1 MSRAFRAARLV
12 LGLLICLAAPGRAAA
27 QTATVIRNNGD
38 SANRVDIAII
48 GDGYTSAEIASGKYA
63 ADVESFVQQMFLQ
76 DPYREYARYYNVT
89 RVDIASAESGS
100 DHPEKGVFKDTAL
113 DSTYNTG
120 GVQRCVTANTS
131 KVNAA
136 LTTAGVV
143 GNARDTVLV
152 IVNDTEYGGCGG
164 AIAVSSIHPSAVEII
179 LHELGHSFALLADEY
194 GGPPPPTCNPAEPFE
209 VNATAQTSRAAIK
222 WNAWI
227 DPGTPVPTPGTT
239 LGLPGLYAGARYCDA
254 GLYRPTY
261 NSKMRSLD
269 RPFEVINAE
278 QHVRRIYNLVS
289 PIDSWAPTGIVTV
302 GFGVTQNFSVAV
314 PLPATHSLSVSWT
327 VDGVG
332 AGTGPLFTAA
342 GLAVGS
348 HQIVATVRDTTPM
361 VRSDPTQLLVD
372 THSWDVA
379 VTPSPVVLSVDT
391 TTALP
396 GSTVM
401 LTLTAGPGGP
411 TDWIAL
417 ARCGSS
423 LMTYVS
429 WFYAGAG
436 VTSHTWPVT
445 MPMALGCYE
454 FRLFSNNGFTE
465 LSASSS
471 IDVANINPT
480 PVITAINPA
489 SIAAG
494 SAAFTLTVTG
504 TGFVNGAS
512 VQVDGS
518 VRPTTFGTATQL
530 TAALPASDVTTA
542 GTSHTVT
549 VVNPTPCVASECT
562 SNGATLSV
570 TTPPA
575 APTITTISPTS
586 VAAGGAAFTLTVTG
600 TDFAGNSV
608 VQVNGSA
615 RTTTFG
621 SVTSLTATVPAGDI
635 ASGGTLNVTVFTPA
649 PGGGTSNTATLT
661 VVGPTLVVSAT
672 TVPVAGPVQTTFSN
686 GPGKTG
692 EWIAL
697 FPTAMTGI
705 TGYVD
710 WQWSTGGQ
718 GAGGAATTGTLTFPT
733 GGKVFSAGTYV
744 FRWISGTTILAQSP
758 VVSFQV
764 INPTPTVTA
773 INPANI
779 AAGSAT
785 FTLTVTGTGFVN
797 GAIVQVDG
805 SARPTT
811 FGTATQLTAALPASD
826 VTTAGTSHTITVVN
840 PPACVGSVCTSN
852 GATLS
857 VTTPPAA
864 PTITTISPT
873 SAAAGGAAF
882 TLTVTGTDFAGN
894 SVVQAN
900 GSPRPTTFGNAT
912 SLTATI
918 AASDIASG
926 GTLNITVV
934 TPAPGGGT
942 SNAAPL
948 TVIGPALTV
957 SATTVPVAGP
967 VQTSF
972 SNGPGRPSEWVA
984 LFPANT
990 SGVTGYVDWQW
1001 TTGGQASAGAA
1012 TSGTLTF
1019 PTGGKVLTVGPYVF
1033 RWISTTN
1040 TVLAQ
1045 SPVVSFQVINPT
1057 PTIATISPS
1066 GVAAGSS
1073 DFTLTVNGAGY
1084 VAGAAVQVDGSARAT
1099 TFVSAIKVTAA
1110 LLAGD
1115 VTTAGTGHTITVVN
1129 PSACVG
1135 SVCTSNGA
1143 TLSVTTPPP
1152 TPTITSISPTTVA
1165 AGGGAFTLTVTGTDF
1180 AGNSVVQVNGSGRT
1194 TTIGSATSLSA
1205 TVLAS
1210 DIASGGTLNITV
1222 FTPAP
1227 GGGSSN
1233 TAPLTV
1239 VGPGL
1244 AVNATTVPVAGPVQ
1258 TTFSNGP
1265 GKPSEWIALYPTATT
1280 GVNGYVDWQW
1290 STGGQGAGGAATT
1303 GTLTFPTGG
1312 KVLAPGT
1319 YVFRWISATSTI
1331 LAQSPV
1337 VSFQVINPTPTVA
1350 AISPASIAAGN
1361 ADFTLSVTG
1370 TGFVSGAAVQVNGGS
1385 RTTTFVSPFQ
1395 VSAALLASDVTTAGT
1410 SPTITVVNPS
1420 ACVGGLCTSNGV
1432 PLNVTT
1438 PPAAPTITTINPTF
1452 VASGGPAFTLE
1463 VTGTNFA
1470 GNSVV
1475 QVNGNPR
1482 FTTFGSA
1489 TSLTATI
1496 LPSDIAT
1503 GGTLTI
1509 TVMTPAPGGGT
1520 SNGAPL
1526 TVMGPS
1532 LTVNATTV
1540 PVVGPV
1546 QVTFSTGPGKSN
1558 EWIAL
1563 YPASTTGVGGYVDW
1577 QWVTGGQVAAGAAT
1591 NGVLTFP
1598 TGGRTLAPG
1607 NYVFRWISAT
1617 STILAQSP
1625 VVSFQVINP
1634 TPTVAAINPASVA
1647 AGSADFALSVTGTG
1661 FVSGAVVQVN
1671 GSSRTTTFVS
1681 PFQVSA
1687 ALLASD
1693 VTTAGTSHVVT
1704 VVNPSACAGGVC
1716 TSNGFTLNVTTP
1728 PAAPTITTIS
1738 PTFVASGGSAFILT
1752 VTGTNFAGN
1761 SVVQV
1766 NGSPRFTF
1774 SSRTAT
1780 MLQATILPS
1789 DIATGGTLTIT
1800 VMTPAPGGGTS
1811 NGAPLTVM
1819 GPVLTVSL
1827 TAAPL
1832 AGPVQ
1837 AIFSTGPG
1845 QPSEWIGLFPVTTSG
1860 TAGYVDWQWITGGQS
1875 VPGAA
1880 TSGTL
1885 TFPTGGRSVPTGS
1898 YVFRWISST
1907 NTVLAQSPVV
1917 SFQPLN
1923 PTPTILQLSR
1933 VNVAAGSSAFSL
1945 TVTGTGFIAGAT
1957 VQVDGMSRPTTVNS
1971 GTSVAAVVLASDLIT
1986 AGTTRTVTVVN
1997 PAPCGSSGCT
2007 SNGATLNVT
2016 PPPPAP
2022 TITSLDRS
2030 TIPLQIA
2037 LPVTVTGTNIAENTF
2052 FQVNGSL
2059 RATTHVAGN
2068 TTSLTG
2074 LLLASDVATIGTL
2087 NITLFTPA
2095 PGGGASNSV
2104 SLPVIGPQLTVSA
2117 TTVVLPGSVQVTF
2130 SNGYGRTGESIG
2142 MYPVDSIG
2150 SAEYVDWQWMTGGQ
2164 TSMGVATNGTLT
2176 FPTAGAT
2183 IAPGA
2188 YVFRW
2193 IGGGST
2199 LAQTPVVTFQVV
2211 SPTPTLAAINP
2222 PSVADGSTASLL
2234 TATGSG
2240 FANGAVVQVDGSPRP
2255 TMFLSSTSVLAALNQ
2270 TDVTTAGTSP
2280 TITVVNPLPCA
2291 AGGCV
2296 SNGATLAITASPAG
2310 PTLIAIN
2317 PTSVA
2322 VGGAAFTLT
2331 ATGTDFAPNS
2341 VVLVNGTQRATTFGG
2356 STSLT
2361 ATILTSD
2368 IASGGTLNITV
2379 STPAPGGG
2387 ASGAQTL
2394 TVTGP
2399 SLAVSATSVAPGST
2413 ITVTLTNGLGGAKDW
2428 LAFASTASPNTSWAG
2443 FVYPGAG
2450 VTSTTWTVTAPMT
2463 PGSYQFRLFENDGFN
2478 RLSTSPTITVVNSTL
2493 NLTYRGGPVQHNQK
2507 VYTIFWN
2514 STATAFPPKYQA
2526 KINQFIK
2533 DLNGS
2538 SYYAIAS
2545 QYRDSSGPIST
2556 TLMFVGTWL
2565 DTTNAIP
2572 HNPPT
2577 SADLVNEVNRAM
2589 AANGWTSDANS
2600 YFQIYT
2606 PSGYGTTTAYCGFH
2620 QFTNPAVG
2628 LILFPADHTFGTCI
2642 PTGGF
2647 APNDVF
2653 VDAAINTTAH
2663 EILEALTDPLGNA
2676 WFNSTGEEI
2685 ADICNFQFGARAAD
2699 GSNITLAGRK
2709 YLVQQQWSNAQQA
2722 CVLSNTAPPPPAA
2735 PGDFVSSALPF
2746 SPTPESGEVPP
2757 VIATGTSKLR
2767 VTAP

>member
-1 MSRAFRAARLV
+1 
-12 LGLLICLAAPGRAAA
+12 
-27 QTATVIRNNGD
+27 
-38 SANRVDIAII
+38 
-48 GDGYTSAEIASGKYA
+48 
-63 ADVESFVQQMFLQ
+63 
-76 DPYREYARYYNVT
+76 
-89 RVDIASAESGS
+89 
-100 DHPEKGVFKDTAL
+100 
-113 DSTYNTG
+113 
-120 GVQRCVTANTS
+120 
-131 KVNAA
+131 
-136 LTTAGVV
+136 
-143 GNARDTVLV
+143 
-152 IVNDTEYGGCGG
+152 
-164 AIAVSSIHPSAVEII
+164 
-179 LHELGHSFALLADEY
+179 
-194 GGPPPPTCNPAEPFE
+194 
-209 VNATAQTSRAAIK
+209 
-222 WNAWI
+222 
-227 DPGTPVPTPGTT
+227 
-239 LGLPGLYAGARYCDA
+239 
-254 GLYRPTY
+254 
-261 NSKMRSLD
+261 MRSLD

-289 PIDSWAPTGIVTV
+289 PLDSWAPTGIVTV
-302 GFGVTQNFSVAV
+302 GFGATQNFSVAA
-314 PLPATHSLSVSWT
+314 PLPATHSLNVSWT
-327 VDGVG
+327 VDGVA

-342 GLAVGS
+342 GLALGS
-348 HQIVATVRDTTPM
+348 HQIVATVRDATPM

-372 THSWDVA
+372 THSWDVT
-379 VTPSPVVLSVDT
+379 VTPSPAALSVDT
-391 TTALP
+391 TTAPP

-504 TGFVNGAS
+504 AGFVNGAI

-542 GTSHTVT
+542 GTSHTIN
-549 VVNPTPCVASECT
+549 VVNPTPCVASVCT

-570 TTPPA
+570 TPPPA
-575 APTITTISPTS
+575 VPTITTISPTS
-586 VAAGGAAFTLTVTG
+586 VAAGGAAFTLTITG

-621 SVTSLTATVPAGDI
+621 SVTSLTATVLAGDI
-635 ASGGTLNVTVFTPA
+635 ATGGTLNVTVFTPA

-672 TVPVAGPVQTTFSN
+672 TVPVVGPVQTTFSN

-733 GGKVFSAGTYV
+733 GGKVLSPGTYV

-773 INPANI
+773 INPASI
-779 AAGSAT
+779 AAGSAA
-785 FTLTVTGTGFVN
+785 FTLTVTGAGFVN

-805 SARPTT
+805 SVRPTT

-852 GATLS
+852 GATLN
-857 VTTPPAA
+857 VTTPPAV
-864 PTITTISPT
+864 PVITTISPT

-882 TLTVTGTDFAGN
+882 TVTVTGTDFAGN

-934 TPAPGGGT
+934 TPPPGGGT

-984 LFPANT
+984 LFPAST

-1019 PTGGKVLTVGPYVF
+1019 PTGGKVLTAGPYVF

-1073 DFTLTVNGAGY
+1073 DFTLTVNGTGY

-1115 VTTAGTGHTITVVN
+1115 VTTAGTGHTIMVVN

-1194 TTIGSATSLSA
+1194 TTFGSASSLTA

-1210 DIASGGTLNITV
+1210 DIASGGTLNISV

-1337 VSFQVINPTPTVA
+1337 VSFQVINPTPTITSLNPGSVA
-1350 AISPASIAAGN
+1350 VGNPGLTLTVHGAGFVNGAVVEVDTVPRTTTFVSSTQLTALIPASDMATQFMQHMITVANPAPCAGSVCTSNGALFNVGPPALSPTITAISPTTVAAGGPAFSLTVTGTGLTDYSILKVN
-1361 ADFTLSVTG
+1361 GSPRITTGVGFDTLTATILASDIAIAGPLNITVFTPPAGGGTSNTLVLTVTGPTLTVSSTIVPVAGPLQMTFSNGPGKSGEWIGLFPIGAVGITGYTDWQWITGGQGTPGSATAGTLTFPTGGKTFAPGTYVLRWISGTTILSQSTAVSFQVISPTPTVTAINPGSVAAGSAGFTLSVTG
-1370 TGFVSGAAVQVNGGS
+1370 TGFVNGAVVQMDGVA
-1385 RTTTFVSPFQ
+1385 RTTTF
-1395 VSAALLASDVTTAGT
+1395 AG
-1410 SPTITVVNPS
+1410 
-1420 ACVGGLCTSNGV
+1420 
-1432 PLNVTT
+1432 
-1438 PPAAPTITTINPTF
+1438 
-1452 VASGGPAFTLE
+1452 
-1463 VTGTNFA
+1463 
-1470 GNSVV
+1470 
-1475 QVNGNPR
+1475 
-1482 FTTFGSA
+1482 A
-1489 TSLTATI
+1489 TSLT
-1496 LPSDIAT
+1496 
-1503 GGTLTI
+1503 
-1509 TVMTPAPGGGT
+1509 
-1520 SNGAPL
+1520 
-1526 TVMGPS
+1526 
-1532 LTVNATTV
+1532 
-1540 PVVGPV
+1540 
-1546 QVTFSTGPGKSN
+1546 
-1558 EWIAL
+1558 
-1563 YPASTTGVGGYVDW
+1563 
-1577 QWVTGGQVAAGAAT
+1577 
-1591 NGVLTFP
+1591 
-1598 TGGRTLAPG
+1598 
-1607 NYVFRWISAT
+1607 
-1617 STILAQSP
+1617 
-1625 VVSFQVINP
+1625 
-1634 TPTVAAINPASVA
+1634 
-1647 AGSADFALSVTGTG
+1647 
-1661 FVSGAVVQVN
+1661 
-1671 GSSRTTTFVS
+1671 
-1681 PFQVSA
+1681 A

-1716 TSNGFTLNVTTP
+1716 TSNGFTLNVMTP
-1728 PAAPTITTIS
+1728 PAAPTVTTIS
-1738 PTFVASGGSAFILT
+1738 PTFVASGGAAFILT
-1752 VTGTNFAGN
+1752 VTGTSFAGN

-1774 SSRTAT
+1774 SRTAT

-1789 DIATGGTLTIT
+1789 DIAIGGTLTIT

-1875 VPGAA
+1875 APGAA

-1885 TFPTGGRSVPTGS
+1885 TFPTGGRSVPAGS
-1898 YVFRWISST
+1898 YVFRWIGST

-1923 PTPTILQLSR
+1923 PTPTITQLSR
-1933 VNVAAGSSAFSL
+1933 LSVVAGSLSFSL
-1945 TVTGTGFIAGAT
+1945 TVSGTGFAPGAT
-1957 VQVDGMSRPTTVNS
+1957 VQVDGMSRVTTFDS
-1971 GTSVAAVVLASDLIT
+1971 ATSLRAVILSSDVT
-1986 AGTTRTVTVVN
+1986 TEGTTRTITVVN
-1997 PAPCGSSGCT
+1997 PSACSSGVCT

-2016 PPPPAP
+2016 ASPPAP
-2022 TITSLDRS
+2022 TITSLNPS
-2030 TIPLQIA
+2030 TVPVQIA
-2037 LPVTVTGTNIAENTF
+2037 LPVTVTGTNIADNTIF
-2052 FQVNGSL
+2052 LVNSSP
-2059 RATTHVAGN
+2059 RAITHVPGN

-2074 LLLASDVATIGTL
+2074 FLLASDVATIGTL
-2087 NITLFTPA
+2087 NITLFTPG
-2095 PGGGASNSV
+2095 PGGGGSNGV
-2104 SLPVIGPQLTVSA
+2104 PLPVIGPQLTVSA

-2130 SNGYGRTGESIG
+2130 SNGHGFTAEWIG
-2142 MYPVDSIG
+2142 MYPADTIG
-2150 SAEYVDWQWMTGGQ
+2150 SAEYVDWQWTTGGQ
-2164 TSMGVATNGTLT
+2164 TAMGVATNGALT

-2183 IAPGA
+2183 IVPGA

-2193 IGGGST
+2193 MGGNT
-2199 LAQTPVVTFQVV
+2199 ILAQSPVVTFQVI

-2222 PSVADGSTASLL
+2222 PGVADGSTASLL

-2240 FANGAVVQVDGSPRP
+2240 FAIGAVVQVDGSPRP

-2270 TDVTTAGTSP
+2270 TDVTTTGTSH

-2296 SNGATLAITASPAG
+2296 SNGATLAVTTSPAA
-2310 PTLIAIN
+2310 PTLAAIN

-2331 ATGTDFAPNS
+2331 ATGTNFAPNS
-2341 VVLVNGTQRATTFGG
+2341 VVLVNGTQRTTTFGG

-2361 ATILTSD
+2361 AAVLSSD
-2368 IASGGTLNITV
+2368 IASGGALNITV

-2387 ASGAQTL
+2387 TSGAQTL

-2493 NLTYRGGPVQHNQK
+2493 NLIYRGGPVQHNQK

-2514 STATAFPPKYQA
+2514 PTATVFPPKYQA

-2556 TLMFVGTWL
+2556 TLMFAGTWL

-2589 AANGWTSDANS
+2589 TANGWTSDANS

-2606 PSGYGTTTAYCGFH
+2606 PSGYGTTTTYCGFH

-2722 CVLSNTAPPPPAA
+2722 CVLSNTSPPPPAA
-2735 PGDFVSSALPF
+2735 PGEFVLWALPF

-2757 VIATGTSKLR
+2757 VVATGTSKLR